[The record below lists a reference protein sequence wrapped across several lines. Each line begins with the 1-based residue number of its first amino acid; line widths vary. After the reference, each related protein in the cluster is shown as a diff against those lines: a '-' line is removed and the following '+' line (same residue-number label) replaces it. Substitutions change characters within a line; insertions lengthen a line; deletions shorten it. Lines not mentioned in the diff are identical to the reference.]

1 MIKAFFAYYK
11 PYKLLFALDF
21 TASVLM
27 GILELAFPLVTIW
40 FIDTLIPAGDW
51 NAVVWGAVGL
61 FALYVFNTLMS
72 YIVHY
77 WGHVLGVNIETEMRR
92 RSFEHINKLSFNY
105 FDNQKTGHIIGRI
118 TKDLDDI
125 GEFAHHGPEDAFAAI
140 MTFVGALVVMLYTH
154 TELGLITAVTA
165 PFLVWLSLRYGGQLT
180 TIWKRTMEQ
189 VGVFNQRI
197 EETVGGIRVV
207 KSFTN
212 EAHEIKLFAGN
223 NQQYRSIKLDFYRSM
238 ASHLSA
244 SYFCTRIMQVIV
256 MIAGSYYVMDG
267 TMSNGEFV
275 GFIFLVGVFI
285 RPIERMNSLTE
296 LYTNGMAGFKRYQ
309 EFLATEP
316 DIKNPVGAVPLNPPK
331 KAIVFNDVDFTY
343 NNHIDIFNKINITIP
358 IGKTTAFVGESGA
371 GKSTICALIPRFYD
385 IQGGSITIDDQD
397 ITTVTL
403 ESLRGYIGIVEQS
416 TYLFGGTL
424 RENIAYGQLDATD
437 AQILDAA
444 DKAYLTTM
452 IEELPDGL
460 DTIVGER
467 GVKLS
472 GGQKQRIAIARVFL
486 KNPKILILDEATSS
500 LDTQSEIKIQQAL
513 QNLSKGRT
521 TIVIAHRL
529 STVTNADQIIVIKN
543 GQVRE
548 TGTHKKLLAK
558 KGEYANLV
566 KAQALK

>member
-1 MIKAFFAYYK
+1 MIKEFFAYYK

-27 GILELAFPLVTIW
+27 GFLELAFPLMTIW

-51 NAVVWGAVGL
+51 NAIVWGAVGL
-61 FALYVFNTLMS
+61 LALYVFNTALS
-72 YIVHY
+72 YIVNY

-92 RSFEHINKLSFNY
+92 RAFEHINKLSFNF

-118 TKDLDDI
+118 TKDLDDV
-125 GEFAHHGPEDAFAAI
+125 GELAHHGPEDAFAAI
-140 MTFVGALVVMLYTH
+140 MTFFGALAVMLYYH
-154 TELGLITAVTA
+154 MELGLITAVTA

-180 TIWKRTMEQ
+180 TIWRRTMAQ

-212 EAHEIKLFAGN
+212 ESHEIKLFADN

-244 SYFCTRIMQVIV
+244 SYLCTRIMQVIV
-256 MIAGSYYVMDG
+256 MLAGSYYVLNG

-285 RPIERMNSLTE
+285 RPLERINSLTE

-316 DIKNPVGAVPLNPPK
+316 DIKDPVDAVPLKPPK
-331 KAIVFNDVDFTY
+331 KAIVFNDVDFAY
-343 NNHIDIFNKINITIP
+343 NNRIDIFNKINITIP
-358 IGKTTAFVGESGA
+358 IGQTTAFVGESGA
-371 GKSTICALIPRFYD
+371 GKSTICSLIPRFYN
-385 IQGGSITIDDQD
+385 IQGGCITIDDQD

-416 TYLFGGTL
+416 TFLFGGTL
-424 RENIAYGQLDATD
+424 RENIAYGRLNATD
-437 AQILDAA
+437 DEILKAA
-444 DKAYLTTM
+444 DQAYLTAM
-452 IEELPDGL
+452 IDELPDGL

-486 KNPKILILDEATSS
+486 KDPKILILDEATSS

-543 GQVRE
+543 GQVAE
-548 TGTHKKLLAK
+548 TGNHKTLLK
-558 KGEYANLV
+558 QKGEYAILV